1 MISSEATSQTTPMEL
16 DLSEPTSNERMGGRT
31 GGQGKE
37 GKKGGSGP
45 ISEGRGRG
53 GRRENGGRVSHP
65 HVRTKLRSLSQRRE
79 QWRRGKR
86 GGKKVSR

>member
-1 MISSEATSQTTPMEL
+1 MEL
-16 DLSEPTSNERMGGRT
+16 TALLQNPWLDLRGATSNERMGGRT

-65 HVRTKLRSLSQRRE
+65 YVKTKLRSWSQRRE

-86 GGKKVSR
+86 GGGGRRQVSK